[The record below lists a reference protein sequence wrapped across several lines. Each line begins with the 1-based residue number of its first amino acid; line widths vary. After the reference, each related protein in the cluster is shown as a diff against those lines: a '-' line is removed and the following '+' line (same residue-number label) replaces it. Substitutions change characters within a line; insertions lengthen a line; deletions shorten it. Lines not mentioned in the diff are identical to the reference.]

1 MCTSTAETLKGRN
14 KVNKVENKVG
24 VSFEGLT
31 YSVKVKN
38 TGKKNVDDEKSPST
52 LTILNDLN
60 GSFEPE
66 KLTMIMGPSGSG
78 KSTLLDTLAGRKNSG
93 ILEGK
98 IFFNG
103 NPPTQDDYRFTVGYV
118 EQFDTLVGELTVEQM
133 LLYTAELKLS
143 VKTTSEER
151 VARVAEM
158 IKMLNLESCRN
169 TVIGSPL
176 SRGISG
182 GQAKRVNIG
191 LALITRPP
199 VLFLDEPTSGL
210 DSRTA
215 NEVIELLH
223 RLAKNQGTTIVA
235 TIHSPTGY
243 AFSQFDG
250 LYMIHSGE
258 TIYEGPV
265 DKAQT
270 YFEHHGFARDP
281 DASLPEWFSDLYKS
295 SEMSQLAAQ
304 SRKSITEILKEGPIV
319 NQKKLRQPPSEFRKL
334 FTLLKFRMV
343 AHYKDV
349 EFVATR
355 FAEKFLYAVVLL
367 TLYFGLGEKTDTE
380 SIAAVT
386 SLLFLNVALAGFGA
400 SAFVPAL
407 NIERKLFYRELDDGC
422 YKPITYYCSK
432 FIEEAFIA
440 IFSSLLFSLLVFY
453 GVKLTG
459 HFGIFFLIQYLTTLI
474 GVILAY
480 AVSAAVPSIDV
491 ACSILPLYVTICLF
505 FGGYFIPFS
514 KIPVGWV
521 WYSWTSFMRYAF
533 GAFMIDN
540 YRDTTVGEMPIFVD
554 AIDGT
559 PKTVLEFYGLENG
572 PIMNS
577 LGACIAF
584 LTGLLIFFATMG
596 ILALVYIRHEKR

>member
-1 MCTSTAETLKGRN
+1 
-14 KVNKVENKVG
+14 
-24 VSFEGLT
+24 
-31 YSVKVKN
+31 
-38 TGKKNVDDEKSPST
+38 
-52 LTILNDLN
+52 
-60 GSFEPE
+60 
-66 KLTMIMGPSGSG
+66 
-78 KSTLLDTLAGRKNSG
+78 
-93 ILEGK
+93 
-98 IFFNG
+98 
-103 NPPTQDDYRFTVGYV
+103 
-118 EQFDTLVGELTVEQM
+118 
-133 LLYTAELKLS
+133 
-143 VKTTSEER
+143 
-151 VARVAEM
+151 M
-158 IKMLNLESCRN
+158 IKMLNLESCQN

-199 VLFLDEPTSGL
+199 VLFLDEPTSGKKRSKIVSAKCLFLRITISFFPRITIAYSSFLFVSVSFILYISVGL

-281 DASLPEWFSDLYKS
+281 DASLPEWLVDLTSDFDSIKDEHRKNHNNHSHNKSQDDVDDEAMAPTDNQQNRRMSRFSDLYKS

-480 AVSAAVPSIDV
+480 AVSAAVPS
-491 ACSILPLYVTICLF
+491 
-505 FGGYFIPFS
+505 
-514 KIPVGWV
+514 
-521 WYSWTSFMRYAF
+521 M
-533 GAFMIDN
+533 
-540 YRDTTVGEMPIFVD
+540 
-554 AIDGT
+554 
-559 PKTVLEFYGLENG
+559 
-572 PIMNS
+572 
-577 LGACIAF
+577 
-584 LTGLLIFFATMG
+584 
-596 ILALVYIRHEKR
+596 